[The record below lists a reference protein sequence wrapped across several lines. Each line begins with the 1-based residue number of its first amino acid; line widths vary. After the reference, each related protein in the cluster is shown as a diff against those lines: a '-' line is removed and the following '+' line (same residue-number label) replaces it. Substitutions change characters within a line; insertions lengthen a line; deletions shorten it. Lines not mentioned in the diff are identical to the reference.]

1 MLKAALVILVQEGKE
16 PAEVF
21 RRLSA
26 MIRAEGEQRLFVT
39 ATLSVVDFRRGE
51 LAITNAGHPPTYLL
65 RHGEV
70 SEILLPGNPLGALGD
85 DYGSR
90 TIDLEGNDVVVW
102 LSDGLIEA
110 TNSQSEPFGYE
121 AVVGS
126 LEGTAVSAAVVRD
139 RLLDALK
146 KHTDGQPAEDDKT
159 LVVMRYMTPGSDAA
173 PRKE

>member
-1 MLKAALVILVQEGKE
+1 
-16 PAEVF
+16 
-21 RRLSA
+21 
-26 MIRAEGEQRLFVT
+26 
-39 ATLSVVDFRRGE
+39 
-51 LAITNAGHPPTYLL
+51 
-65 RHGEV
+65 
-70 SEILLPGNPLGALGD
+70 LGALGE

-110 TNSQSEPFGYE
+110 TNSLEEPFGYE
-121 AVVGS
+121 AVVSS
-126 LEGTAVSAAVVRD
+126 LEGAAVSAAVVRD

-159 LVVMRYMTPGSDAA
+159 LVVMRYMTPGASDAAA